1 MGGRAN
7 PWANSEN
14 SEALRATG
22 TIQTNDYKPQSFS
35 DGLLELTSVDT
46 IAELGLGMTKRVG
59 QAEGGFTIRF
69 NEVIDDSPFTM
80 GQDGVDAAD
89 FYSFF

>member
-14 SEALRATG
+14 SAALRTTSAVAT
-22 TIQTNDYKPQSFS
+22 NYKPQSFS

-46 IAELGLGMTKRVG
+46 IAELVIGSTNRVG
-59 QAEGGFTIRF
+59 QAEGEITLRF
-69 NEVIDDSPFTM
+69 NDVIDNNPFII
-80 GQDGVDAAD
+80 GEDGVEGAD
-89 FYSFF
+89 MYSYF